1 MNTPPA
7 LRTAASMLAFLAVAA
22 AAGQALATPAA
33 QVFDPVKK
41 PESVDAD
48 WRARLCAL
56 LPQPCEPQTL
66 GLYRPRG
73 GAAGDYVV
81 IATEPLAMAR
91 VQQRGPKGAGGWQ
104 LERLHDFSGY
114 AAAKKDAA
122 SSSSGNADAQFSL
135 APALYPFAEG
145 QWAAAVLRTV
155 SEGYSGGGASFSKAD
170 FVPLEGTRIVAEG
183 IPFSCSKMVR
193 ACFSEK
199 EYRNSKHCHDESSGS
214 LRIAYGEPRRPG
226 EPYRWQYTWVQ
237 SEWPAHVPASA
248 TTTSRLH
255 FAATTTERA
264 GFCGGPQ

>member
-7 LRTAASMLAFLAVAA
+7 LRAAVTVALSILAA
-22 AAGQALATPAA
+22 ALGAPALAAPSA
-33 QVFDPVKK
+33 QVFDLVKK
-41 PESVDAD
+41 PESVDPE

-81 IATEPLAMAR
+81 IAAEPLALAR
-91 VQQRGPKGAGGWQ
+91 VQRGKGAGGWQ

-114 AAAKKDAA
+114 AAAKKNAA
-122 SSSSGNADAQFSL
+122 SGGFAEGQFSL

-145 QWAAAVLRTV
+145 QWAAAVLKTV
-155 SEGYSGGGASFSKAD
+155 TEGYSGGGASFSKAD
-170 FVPLEGTRIVAEG
+170 FVPLEGTRIVAED

-199 EYRNSKHCHDESSGS
+199 EYRTSKHCHDESSGS
-214 LRIAYGEPRRPG
+214 LRIAYGEPRQPG
-226 EPYRWQYTWVQ
+226 EAYRWQYTWVQ